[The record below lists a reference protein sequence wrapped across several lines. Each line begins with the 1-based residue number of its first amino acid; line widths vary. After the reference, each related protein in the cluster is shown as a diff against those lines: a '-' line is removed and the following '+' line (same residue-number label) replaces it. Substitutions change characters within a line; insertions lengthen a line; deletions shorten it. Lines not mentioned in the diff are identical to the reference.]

1 MSFFSNEVSS
11 FSNQEVE
18 WTWYHSYEDFSVQ
31 FWAPRYKDIKP
42 LESVQRR
49 AMKMGNGL
57 EGKTCEE
64 WLSSLGLLGFEEVE
78 GRPHGGLQLIMVAYN
93 SSWQPTT
100 HHGSL

>member
-1 MSFFSNEVSS
+1 
-11 FSNQEVE
+11 
-18 WTWYHSYEDFSVQ
+18 
-31 FWAPRYKDIKP
+31 
-42 LESVQRR
+42 
-49 AMKMGNGL
+49 MGNGL

-78 GRPHGGLQLIMVAYN
+78 GRPHGSLQLIMVAYN